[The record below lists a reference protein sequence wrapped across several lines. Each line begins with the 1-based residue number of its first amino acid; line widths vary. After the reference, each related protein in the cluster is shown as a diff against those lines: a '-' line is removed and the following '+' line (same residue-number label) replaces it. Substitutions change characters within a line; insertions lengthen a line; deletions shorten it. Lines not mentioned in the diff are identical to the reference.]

1 MGAEN
6 QQDKHELSSE
16 LVEVWVLKNYLNL
29 TIRNRYFAFVLKNL
43 SLFGLVEQT
52 ASKINDGK
60 L

>member
-1 MGAEN
+1 MGAEK

-43 SLFGLVEQT
+43 SLFGLAEQT